1 MKRHQEEQ
9 EHLSHLSILKA
20 AVRELHHN
28 WYTPVVTLLAKNEIT
43 SYIITHL
50 TSKIPD
56 VSILNC

>member
-20 AVRELHHN
+20 VVTELQHT
-28 WYTPVVTLLAKNEIT
+28 WYIPVVALLDKNEIT
-43 SYIITHL
+43 RYIITHL